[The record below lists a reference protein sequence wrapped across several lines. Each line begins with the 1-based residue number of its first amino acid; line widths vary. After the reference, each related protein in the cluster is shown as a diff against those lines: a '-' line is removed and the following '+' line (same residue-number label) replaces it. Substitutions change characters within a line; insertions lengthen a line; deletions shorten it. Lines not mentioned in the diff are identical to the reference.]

1 MLGMADNVIAGK
13 RQFPGVKVVGT
24 GMGAGGRKDLS
35 DLLDLPVSQ
44 RWHRAAVKAMGGPVA
59 ANAPPAC
66 PAAGVPF
73 AESSVRLVVRS
84 PLFRGEL
91 EQRRPVA
98 HAIKHRLA
106 APPARLT
113 CFYLG
118 PGHVG
123 AFTLPLLAPVL
134 CAPVVFLCRLCR
146 PACPQERLLLPLLV
160 GHHPSHGLP
169 PPTYTTLVTVTLSL
183 PSVTDPLW

>member
-44 RWHRAAVKAMGGPVA
+44 RWHWAAVKAMSGPVA
-59 ANAPPAC
+59 AHAPPAC
-66 PAAGVPF
+66 PAVGVPS
-73 AESSVRLVVRS
+73 AECSVRPVVLS

-98 HAIKHRLA
+98 HAVKQGLA
-106 APPARLT
+106 APSARLT
-113 CFYLG
+113 CLNLSQA
-118 PGHVG
+118 HVST
-123 AFTLPLLAPVL
+123 FTQPLLPPLLSAPVL
-134 CAPVVFLCRLCR
+134 FLRRLCR
-146 PACPQERLLLPLLV
+146 PACPQERLLFPLLV
-160 GHHPSHGLP
+160 GHPSHGLP
-169 PPTYTTLVTVTLSL
+169 PPTCTRHRYAQFAFC
-183 PSVTDPLW
+183 D